1 MTELNKIRN
10 EYYKLC
16 TWKILKYV
24 DEIWELAHNASL
36 IFGDLPIIR
45 KYEDLASAFRQKGLN
60 DIAQAIK
67 LLIREDNYESVP
79 KLKKKEDD

>member
-1 MTELNKIRN
+1 M
-10 EYYKLC
+10 
-16 TWKILKYV
+16 
-24 DEIWELAHNASL
+24 